1 MSRRK
6 SRPKRRTEEKKPSSN
21 LEYISSSRRTTFILT
36 EVKMKFTRVALAA
49 AVVIA
54 CVCVL
59 QTTAVPF
66 TQAEDEHHVESET
79 PQVNELMTETSQ
91 EQTNPLAL
99 FRTKRQSHL
108 SLCRYC
114 CNCCRNKG
122 CGYCCKF

>member
-1 MSRRK
+1 
-6 SRPKRRTEEKKPSSN
+6 
-21 LEYISSSRRTTFILT
+21 
-36 EVKMKFTRVALAA
+36 MKCAHVALVA

-54 CVCVL
+54 CVCIL
-59 QTTAVPF
+59 QTAAVPF
-66 TQAEDEHHVESET
+66 VQQEQDEHQMEIET
-79 PQVNELMTETSQ
+79 PQQNEHSTETTETQ
-91 EQTNPLAL
+91 GQTNPLAF

>member
-1 MSRRK
+1 
-6 SRPKRRTEEKKPSSN
+6 
-21 LEYISSSRRTTFILT
+21 
-36 EVKMKFTRVALAA
+36 MKCAHVALAA

-54 CVCVL
+54 CVCIL
-59 QTTAVPF
+59 QTAAVPF
-66 TQAEDEHHVESET
+66 TQQEQDEHHEESHT
-79 PQVNELMTETSQ
+79 PQENESWTETAQ
-91 EQTNPLAL
+91 EQTNPLAF

>member
-1 MSRRK
+1 
-6 SRPKRRTEEKKPSSN
+6 
-21 LEYISSSRRTTFILT
+21 
-36 EVKMKFTRVALAA
+36 MKCAHVALVA

-54 CVCVL
+54 CVCIL
-59 QTTAVPF
+59 QTAAVPF
-66 TQAEDEHHVESET
+66 VQEQDEHQMEIET
-79 PQVNELMTETSQ
+79 PQLNEHSTETTETQ
-91 EQTNPLAL
+91 GQTNPLAF

>member
-1 MSRRK
+1 
-6 SRPKRRTEEKKPSSN
+6 
-21 LEYISSSRRTTFILT
+21 
-36 EVKMKFTRVALAA
+36 MKCALVALAA

-59 QTTAVPF
+59 QTGAVPF
-66 TQAEDEHHVESET
+66 TQQVQDELHVERET
-79 PQVNELMTETSQ
+79 PQENQLGTEAAQ
-91 EQTNPLAL
+91 EHTNPLAF